1 VKCGREPDQKPLK
14 ETIMKIARIIAVGV
28 VGTMFLAAR
37 VQAADAPAA
46 QVTLTGKL
54 ACAMCVLK
62 QKDVKSCTN
71 VLVVPEAGKDVLY
84 ALAENPV
91 VHAYEMAACEKALP
105 VKVTGTVAEKAG
117 KRTLTASRIEKS

>member
-1 VKCGREPDQKPLK
+1 
-14 ETIMKIARIIAVGV
+14 MKIARIIALGV

-62 QKDVKSCTN
+62 QKEVKTCTN
-71 VLVVPEAGKDVLY
+71 VLVVNQAGKEVLY
-84 ALAENPV
+84 SLAENPV